1 MMSITMVAALAG
13 WLTIAALPATDRAD
27 ASIGQA
33 EKLAAEGWQLWQK
46 QEFGEAAA
54 KFEESVKLDPRG
66 ANAWNGLGWARFN
79 GGASEAAVPAFE
91 KAVELEPS
99 HPAALNGL
107 GQVYLSW
114 RKYGTAR
121 KFLTK
126 AAPQANAAWFGLA
139 RLYMLTGK
147 YDEAEKWIVKAQAV
161 SPNDPVLARL
171 LAAAKAGE
179 LPADLRAEIEPPGKP
194 RRSNATAEAARGWQ
208 QFNQGNM
215 RSAEESFRKALAKDP
230 ENGAALNGLGFA
242 LLNNGKAAEAKP
254 HFEKCL
260 ELEPNATGA
269 MNGLARCLK
278 AEGQVDEAIDVW
290 KKMQEKVSGPS
301 AATTGLAMTYLE
313 RGEYDKA
320 VPLYEE
326 LVKSMPDNAEFQ
338 QGLEAAKKGAA
349 K

>member
-1 MMSITMVAALAG
+1 MSITMVAALAG
-13 WLTIAALPATDRAD
+13 WLTFAALPAPNPANS
-27 ASIGQA
+27 AVKQA
-33 EKLAAEGWQLWQK
+33 ETITAEGWQLWQQQK
-46 QEFGEAAA
+46 FADAAT
-54 KFEESVKLDPRG
+54 KFEEAVKLDPAA

-79 GGASEAAVPAFE
+79 GGDSLAAAPAFE
-91 KAVELEPS
+91 KAVELEPN

-114 RKYGTAR
+114 RQYGTAK

-147 YDEAEKWIVKAQAV
+147 YDEAEKWIMKAQSV
-161 SPNDPVLARL
+161 NPNDAVLPRL
-171 LAAAKAGE
+171 LAAAKEGK
-179 LPADLRAEIEPPGKP
+179 LPEDLHSEIEPPGKP
-194 RRSNATAEAARGWQ
+194 RRSDATAESARGWQ

-230 ENGAALNGLGFA
+230 ENSAALNGLGFC
-242 LLNNGKAAEAKP
+242 LLNNGKAAEAKQY
-254 HFEKCL
+254 FEKCI
-260 ELEPNATGA
+260 ELEPKAAGA

-278 AEGQVDEAIDVW
+278 AEGKVDEAIDVW
-290 KKMQEKVSGPS
+290 KKMQKIAPGPT
-301 AATTGLAMTYLE
+301 AATVGLATTYLE
-313 RGEYDKA
+313 RGDFDQA
-320 VPLYEE
+320 IPLFEE
-326 LVKSMPDNAEFQ
+326 LVQSMPDNAEFQ